1 LQLVWGE
8 ANHFWIIDKNCKNLV
23 DIGRA
28 LFTGLKFELTKMISR
43 RTITKE
49 QAYQKL
55 RHFCAYQDRC
65 HAEVKTKAFLLGMKR
80 ADVEELTSRLI
91 EEGCLDEERYAKSFA
106 GGKFRMKQWGKIKIR
121 AELKQRHLSEYCIAS
136 ALGEIDPDTYKEALH
151 KLATKR
157 WNSVKGPG
165 TNLFVKMAKTRDYL
179 LQKGYEANLV
189 ASEIRL
195 LSQKRTDES

>member
-1 LQLVWGE
+1 MQLVWGE

-28 LFTGLKFELTKMISR
+28 PSTGLKFELTKMISR

-55 RHFCAYQDRC
+55 RHYCAYQDRC
-65 HAEVKTKAFLLGMKR
+65 HAEVKTKAFSLGMKK
-80 ADVEELTSRLI
+80 AVVEELTTRLI
-91 EEGCLDEERYAKSFA
+91 EEGCLDEERYARSFA
-106 GGKFRMKQWGKIKIR
+106 GGKFRMKQWGKTKIR
-121 AELKQRHLSEYCIAS
+121 AELKQRHISEYCIAT
-136 ALGEIDPDTYKEALH
+136 ALSEIDPDKYKEALQ
-151 KLATKR
+151 KLAVKR

-189 ASEIRL
+189 GMQIKM
-195 LSQKRTDES
+195 LSH